1 MYPPILRYP
10 VFWTPSI
17 GGTIYKIWN
26 NRALSKK
33 REKIL
38 DKSHTITTSFFIPL
52 ILIVIGSFAISGAVQ
67 KPSGGS
73 VIHCASRTV
82 CRLSSSL
89 RDIARAIINGWVM
102 KRKPLSGMDCGK
114 HLMLYWHANR
124 KTLKNC
130 WPCSKE
136 ADGRL
141 KGENESVW
149 KEKDKSGSNDWI
161 RWERTIR
168 KRHFER

>member
-1 MYPPILRYP
+1 MLHQIIQEEP
-10 VFWTPSI
+10 TK
-17 GGTIYKIWN
+17 KIN
-26 NRALSKK
+26 SSK
-33 REKIL
+33 
-38 DKSHTITTSFFIPL
+38 
-52 ILIVIGSFAISGAVQ
+52 
-67 KPSGGS
+67 
-73 VIHCASRTV
+73 
-82 CRLSSSL
+82 
-89 RDIARAIINGWVM
+89 
-102 KRKPLSGMDCGK
+102 
-114 HLMLYWHANR
+114 
-124 KTLKNC
+124 LKNC

>member
-1 MYPPILRYP
+1 MRGW
-10 VFWTPSI
+10 VA
-17 GGTIYKIWN
+17 
-26 NRALSKK
+26 NRATSLLKGSQLLRTEKDK
-33 REKIL
+33 IFLDKIL
-38 DKSHTITTSFFIPL
+38 SIHILLFRRW

-73 VIHCASRTV
+73 VIHCAFRTV

-89 RDIARAIINGWVM
+89 KDGARAIINGWVM

-136 ADGRL
+136 ADGKL